1 MTDSHTPSRA
11 ASAGD
16 ADELFHLSADDI
28 DQLFAEL
35 SKSACAPRRRKLVES
50 IAARLGRFMMI
61 DKEILRQSLIESLKN
76 WREHDAVPSSTFYL

>member
-16 ADELFHLSADDI
+16 EDELFHLSADDS

-35 SKSACAPRRRKLVES
+35 SKSACALRRRELLES

-61 DKEILRQSLIESLKN
+61 DKGILCPLLIESLKN
-76 WREHDAVPSSTFYL
+76 WREDEAVPWSTFYL